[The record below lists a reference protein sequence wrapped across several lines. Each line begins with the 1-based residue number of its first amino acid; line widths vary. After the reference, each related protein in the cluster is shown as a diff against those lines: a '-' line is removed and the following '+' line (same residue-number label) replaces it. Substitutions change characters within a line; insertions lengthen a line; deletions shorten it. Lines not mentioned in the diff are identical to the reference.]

1 MSRTM
6 KLLGL
11 VAIFGIFAA
20 CASMGKNLPADN
32 RPPTTVTVDNGAA
45 LAMDI
50 FVIRGGQRIRLGT
63 ADALTTTKLTIPR
76 GIVVGSTDVRFL
88 ADPIGGNHTPVSE
101 TITVNE
107 GDEVLLRLPAF

>member
-1 MSRTM
+1 MNKTM

-20 CASMGKNLPADN
+20 CASMGN
-32 RPPTTVTVDNGAA
+32 RSTTDERAATTVTVNNQAP
-45 LAMDI
+45 LSMDI
-50 FVIRGGQRIRLGT
+50 FIIRGGQRIRLGT

-76 GIVVGSTDVRFL
+76 GIIVGSMDVRFL
-88 ADPIGGNHTPVSE
+88 ADPIGGNRAPVSQ

-107 GDEVLLRLPAF
+107 GDEVLLTLPSF

>member
-20 CASMGKNLPADN
+20 CASMGKNLPADT
-32 RPPTTVTVDNGAA
+32 RAPTTVTVDNRAP

-88 ADPIGGNHTPVSE
+88 ADPIGGNRTPVSE

-107 GDEVLLRLPAF
+107 GDEVVLTLPAF